1 VPPGP
6 AAHVATANLGISP
19 LFYSSPLA
27 GAHGHASSL
36 HARAPWVLL
45 PSLIILRCIEADN
58 VIVLWCCRCLVW
70 LFEPARFGAPSIQCD
85 GMLYDDD
92 DEERRGAGAKGLHTS
107 PVNCE
112 LQFRRE
118 QTVPPAL
125 SFAGVQ
131 HADGARTTGP
141 AGPGGWTRRLRG
153 ARAGAPGF
161 HGGAAVKHA
170 RRPSAFRLD
179 MAALLRA
186 RAAAL
191 INPPVPK
198 FRVQIHRPQFRAA
211 AGAVAISQ
219 SCSRGCGNRRNTG
232 CRPTLIRPIQA
243 LIRMKL
249 VQKMQEL
256 KENV

>member
-1 VPPGP
+1 VDTHLVPSR
-6 AAHVATANLGISP
+6 ATWPRRPRRDGQPRDFTTFLFFSP
-19 LFYSSPLA
+19 RWRARPRLLP
-27 GAHGHASSL
+27 
-36 HARAPWVLL
+36 ARAPWVLL

-70 LFEPARFGAPSIQCD
+70 PFEPAGFGAPSIQCD

-219 SCSRGCGNRRNTG
+219 SCSRAETDEIPAVVRHSYSLYRR
-232 CRPTLIRPIQA
+232 L
-243 LIRMKL
+243 
-249 VQKMQEL
+249 
-256 KENV
+256 